1 MLNLQ
6 SSNPVIADS
15 QLAGAAG
22 TAAANPATVSGVAT
36 KTAISLA
43 LAIAGGIGGTA
54 LVKVGGQGALMGIW
68 IASLVASLGAFFV
81 TYRNP
86 ARAAWATP
94 IYSVLQGA
102 FLGSFA
108 LVLDSVLASRGI
120 EAFGG
125 LGLQAFVITAAMA
138 ASMLVIYRAG
148 LIRANG
154 TFVAVLSTLTL
165 GIALVYLAQFVL
177 SFFHI
182 DIPGIGLQSA
192 LQGGKGA
199 MWGLVINGVILVI
212 ASLWLIVDFQGVEN
226 AVQMRLGKEYEWYFA
241 FGLMVTLVWIYLEA
255 LKLAFRAA
263 LANRR

>member
-1 MLNLQ
+1 M
-6 SSNPVIADS
+6 
-15 QLAGAAG
+15 
-22 TAAANPATVSGVAT
+22 
-36 KTAISLA
+36 
-43 LAIAGGIGGTA
+43 
-54 LVKVGGQGALMGIW
+54 
-68 IASLVASLGAFFV
+68 
-81 TYRNP
+81 
-86 ARAAWATP
+86 
-94 IYSVLQGA
+94 
-102 FLGSFA
+102 
-108 LVLDSVLASRGI
+108 
-120 EAFGG
+120 
-125 LGLQAFVITAAMA
+125 AFVITAAMA